1 MYFIHLLCACYSLQN
16 MLFAVYFIT
25 MAQAFDTSVRY
36 AFSTSFGLAE
46 VILGVICMVQGCETG
61 DWDAVEGGL
70 KAIGGGLQSIEEGI
84 EARISWGG
92 IAAQF
97 CRLIYLA
104 IRIRVAQFNAPK
116 N

>member
-1 MYFIHLLCACYSLQN
+1 
-16 MLFAVYFIT
+16 